1 MEKGEDFLEE
11 NEVKVAQKSK
21 ERDTISEQN
30 QKSRMTQLIR
40 TSSRCDKCSRFDPFV
55 SHLISSLNDQIL
67 EVSIVAQAVKHPI
80 SIHEDAGLI
89 SGLSQWVKHP
99 ALQMQLGS
107 I

>member
-67 EVSIVAQAVKHPI
+67 ETCQDITDIDNKKKI
-80 SIHEDAGLI
+80 LKFLMKFKLFKGIYTWKEI
-89 SGLSQWVKHP
+89 
-99 ALQMQLGS
+99 QLLFKGF
-107 I
+107 